1 MHLYSKLYFGHVRIL
16 RRLLNSV
23 LIRKVRSSEDKWK
36 FVCKS
41 NKVVVKVF
49 LNKRFIYLGSFT
61 YHFD

>member
-49 LNKRFIYLGSFT
+49 LNQRFIYLGSFT

>member
-1 MHLYSKLYFGHVRIL
+1 MQLYSKLYFGHVRIL
-16 RRLLNSV
+16 RRHLNYV
-23 LIRKVRSSEDKWK
+23 VIRKVRSSEDKWK

-61 YHFD
+61 YCVD